1 MKKEQGFTLIEL
13 LIVVA
18 IIAIIAAI
26 AVPNLLNARMAANET
41 SAVASLRSIASA
53 QIAFSAVN
61 GGIYGNLQALKDSGQ
76 LDSRFGTGGLISG
89 YWLDE
94 SNDFPEDLEVE
105 SGLAQPIFVTGVSS
119 YVAEPVN
126 PGTTGRYEYIMG
138 TDFVV
143 RYQGTSA
150 CPAGMGND
158 CQGQPVGGKS
168 AKAGS

>member
-61 GGIYGNLQALKDSGQ
+61 GGIYATLPQLKTSGQ

-89 YWLDE
+89 YWLDQ
-94 SNDFPEDLEVE
+94 STNTVDGISVA
-105 SGLAQPIFVTGVSS
+105 SGLDVPEFISGIRS
-119 YVAEPVN
+119 YIAEPVS
-126 PGTTGRYEYIMG
+126 PGTTGRYHYVMG

-143 RYQGTSA
+143 RYQSDSA
-150 CPAGMGND
+150 CPAGMLD
-158 CQGQPVGGKS
+158 TCQGEPVGGK
-168 AKAGS
+168 AAT

>member
-1 MKKEQGFTLIEL
+1 MRKEQGFTLIEL

-41 SAVASLRSIASA
+41 SAIASLRAIASA

-61 GGIYGNLQALKDSGQ
+61 GGTYGKLTDLQDTGQ

-89 YWLDE
+89 YE
-94 SNDFPEDLEVE
+94 FGEDASPAPGISFE
-105 SGLAQPIFVTGVSS
+105 GTQPQFVSGVSS
-119 YVAEPVN
+119 YTATPEQV
-126 PGTTGRYEYIMG
+126 GTSGRYHYVMG

-143 RYQGTSA
+143 RYTSSSA
-150 CPAGMGND
+150 CPTGLTG
-158 CQGQPVGGKS
+158 CSGQPVGGRAAS
-168 AKAGS
+168 AS